1 MTCEVSTALSS
12 TVMQVSKIKQ
22 MPTTLTQINM
32 KAIESIDLLR
42 KTFKQ
47 SQILNAIY
55 PEYLFYTLSWKYV
68 NVRTIE
74 NTLIS
79 AATASS
85 SSSTSSTSSSNV
97 KQSDAVLFCDVLL
110 LPIRAIKNTPPSE
123 KTKSQEIVFNF
134 KNKSASEIMKV
145 KDRKY
150 LKV

>member
-1 MTCEVSTALSS
+1 MICEVSTALSS
-12 TVMQVSKIKQ
+12 TIMQVSKIKQ

-32 KAIESIDLLR
+32 KAIESIDSLR
-42 KTFKQ
+42 KIFKQ

-85 SSSTSSTSSSNV
+85 SSSSSSSNS

-110 LPIRAIKNTPPSE
+110 LPIRAIKSTPPSE